1 MAYKEDFDERAATWD
16 DDPVK
21 HERARTVASAIRE
34 RVPLS
39 SGMRALEYGCGTG
52 LLSFELR
59 ASVGHFTLADRS
71 DGMLEVL
78 RKKLQAA
85 NATNMVPVS
94 LDLIE
99 DPLPDERYDFICT
112 MMTFHH
118 IEDTDAILR
127 AMSSL
132 LESPGYLCV
141 ADLDSED
148 GSFHGEGFHG
158 HNGFDRD
165 ELARK
170 ANKAGFHKV
179 GFSTVFRTKGG
190 EEQERE
196 YPMFLMV
203 AEK

>member
-52 LLSFELR
+52 LLSFALR
-59 ASVGHFTLADRS
+59 DDVGHFTLADRS
-71 DGMLEVL
+71 EGMLEVL
-78 RKKLQAA
+78 RKKIDDAG
-85 NATNMVPVS
+85 ATNMVPVS

-99 DPLPDERYDFICT
+99 DPLPVERYDFICT

-118 IEDTDAILR
+118 IEDTNAILR
-127 AMSSL
+127 AMSNL

-141 ADLDSED
+141 ADLDAED

-165 ELARK
+165 ELA
-170 ANKAGFHKV
+170 NKAKAAGFQRV
-179 GFSTVFRTKGG
+179 EFSTVFRTKGG
-190 EEQERE
+190 EEKERL